1 MHFLCFQSKNS
12 LKHSLK
18 RSQKFPNVHADN
30 FAIASYIFL
39 PYLCTIENKKT
50 FILKVRKYENQF

>member
-30 FAIASYIFL
+30 FAIAIYLFL
-39 PYLCTIENKKT
+39 PYLCTIENKK
-50 FILKVRKYENQF
+50 Q

>member
-18 RSQKFPNVHADN
+18 RAQTFTIVHADN
-30 FAIASYIFL
+30 FAIAIHLFL
-39 PYLCTIENKKT
+39 PYLCIVNQTKT
-50 FILKVRKYENQF
+50 VATY